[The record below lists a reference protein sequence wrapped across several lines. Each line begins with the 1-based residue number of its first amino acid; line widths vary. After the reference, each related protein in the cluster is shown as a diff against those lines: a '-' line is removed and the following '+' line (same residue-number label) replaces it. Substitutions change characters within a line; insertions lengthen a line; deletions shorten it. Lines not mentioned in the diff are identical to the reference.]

1 MISNQNIRNP
11 KILERIS
18 NMNFFEFFISVIIGV
33 FMGVLF
39 MAFILED
46 KVITIKELNEHGY
59 DYNKYSKVINGVE
72 TNWVEIIKR

>member
-1 MISNQNIRNP
+1 
-11 KILERIS
+11 
-18 NMNFFEFFISVIIGV
+18 
-33 FMGVLF
+33 MGVLF
-39 MAFILED
+39 MTFILED

>member
-1 MISNQNIRNP
+1 M
-11 KILERIS
+11 
-18 NMNFFEFFISVIIGV
+18 FIGIVSFAIM
-33 FMGVLF
+33 FD
-39 MAFILED
+39 D

>member
-18 NMNFFEFFISVIIGV
+18 NMNFFEFLIPVIIGV

-39 MAFILED
+39 MTFILED
-46 KVITIKELNEHGY
+46 KVITIKKLNECGY
-59 DYNKYSKVINGVE
+59 NYNKYSQVINGVE